1 MWWWVWYRV
10 ICVCMPCTARW
21 PAALGLDFVA
31 LEWGFHYN
39 LLVVS
44 NGKLTEYGSQIIDV
58 GGCEW
63 LLHWQVDRQKPILV
77 VVVASS
83 LTSRWSKWVVV
94 DGCGRRSHHERINR
108 RTSTIRGCRWGK
120 RKKMSGGENMRLGTK
135 EGIFG
140 VVKKIYIK
148 K

>member
-1 MWWWVWYRV
+1 
-10 ICVCMPCTARW
+10 MPCTAGW

-63 LLHWQVDRQKPILV
+63 LLH
-77 VVVASS
+77 
-83 LTSRWSKWVVV
+83 
-94 DGCGRRSHHERINR
+94 
-108 RTSTIRGCRWGK
+108 
-120 RKKMSGGENMRLGTK
+120 
-135 EGIFG
+135 
-140 VVKKIYIK
+140 
-148 K
+148 